1 MLGAFKL
8 ENNIQDR
15 HAHRHAKTMSLPPF
29 PHVSVNGIVGRESVN
44 YNDHERLMALL
55 RIGVEKEKADTERR
69 RRAQQQQQQQAPQQA
84 QPLQPPVAEP
94 EAPTSYTDPA
104 SVIGPIQ
111 PMEFFAL
118 PPILT
123 LRVEV
128 GATAQENRVLN
139 ISGSLL
145 NPRYRDFLT
154 QIIVLYYNTAFGS
167 RHDFKLPP
175 QSTTFEEAKELAESS
190 FVEEEDWEAMF
201 DVLRTRYGI
210 NNAIEKTMYD
220 VQRVIANTP
229 VLKTILTFRFKR
241 YRLNEWL
248 RGTRYMTLKDDAEK
262 NYHVED

>member
-44 YNDHERLMALL
+44 YNDHERLKALL

-69 RRAQQQQQQQAPQQA
+69 RRAQQQQQQAPQQA

-104 SVIGPIQ
+104 SAIGPIQ
-111 PMEFFAL
+111 PMKFFAL

-128 GATAQENRVLN
+128 GATGVLN

-145 NPRYRDFLT
+145 NPRYYDFLT

-167 RHDFKLPP
+167 RHDFKLSA

-201 DVLRTRYGI
+201 DVLRTYGI
-210 NNAIEKTMYD
+210 NNAIEKTMDD

-229 VLKTILTFRFKR
+229 VLKTILTFRFNEW
-241 YRLNEWL
+241 RLNEWL
-248 RGTRYMTLKDDAEK
+248 RGTRYTTLMDDAEK
-262 NYHVED
+262 SYYVED